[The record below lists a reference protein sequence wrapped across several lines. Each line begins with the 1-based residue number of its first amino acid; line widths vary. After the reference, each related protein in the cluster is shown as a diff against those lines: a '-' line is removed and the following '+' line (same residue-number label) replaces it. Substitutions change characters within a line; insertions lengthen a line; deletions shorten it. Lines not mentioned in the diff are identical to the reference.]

1 MPDLEKILILK
12 PFVDAWGMRNQRKAV
27 KQAGKLMFWSDGM
40 LGLLLKI
47 AEGDKTK
54 KTFAELKKKFTASEA
69 LVNATMEQL
78 ATLRGEMAG
87 SSVAR
92 QIDRVLY
99 DYRYGKS
106 MIRQRIGDIIASGSK
121 YDVSVSAAEVCRDIN
136 SLNSELERLHRMVY
150 DK

>member
-1 MPDLEKILILK
+1 
-12 PFVDAWGMRNQRKAV
+12 
-27 KQAGKLMFWSDGM
+27 M
-40 LGLLLKI
+40 LGSLLKI

>member
-1 MPDLEKILILK
+1 
-12 PFVDAWGMRNQRKAV
+12 
-27 KQAGKLMFWSDGM
+27 M

-121 YDVSVSAAEVCRDIN
+121 YDVSVSAAEVCSDIN
-136 SLNSELERLHRMVY
+136 SLNSELERLIEWSTIN
-150 DK
+150 D

>member
-54 KTFAELKKKFTASEA
+54 KTFAELKKKFTASGSAGECDDG
-69 LVNATMEQL
+69 AT
-78 ATLRGEMAG
+78 GNG
-87 SSVAR
+87 SGR
-92 QIDRVLY
+92 N
-99 DYRYGKS
+99 G
-106 MIRQRIGDIIASGSK
+106 
-121 YDVSVSAAEVCRDIN
+121 
-136 SLNSELERLHRMVY
+136 RL
-150 DK
+150 